1 MRQVCH
7 DPHYKEITKECNIM
21 YSYILEQV
29 YIYRTDA
36 VLVCLYQLFS
46 NAKGLSNAKI
56 ILG

>member
-1 MRQVCH
+1 MRQVCY
-7 DPHYKEITKECNIM
+7 DPHYKEITKECYIM

-29 YIYRTDA
+29 CTDA

-46 NAKGLSNAKI
+46 NAKGLSNTKI